1 MMLVLKEVKKNL
13 KLVYK
18 IWIEG
23 DNKAFGEGPYKLLL
37 KVNQL
42 GSIYKAAQDMNMS
55 YSKAWSIIKRAERE
69 LGIAL
74 VESNIGGAGGGGSC
88 LTPQAKIL
96 MDKYDEFCNEAG
108 EMLIKLYNKYFSEL
122 L

>member
-1 MMLVLKEVKKNL
+1 M

-23 DNKAFGEGPYKLLL
+23 DNKAFGEGPYKLLK
-37 KVNQL
+37 KVDQL
-42 GSIYKAAQDMNMS
+42 GSIHKAAQDMNMS

-69 LGIAL
+69 LGIIL

-88 LTPQAKIL
+88 LTSQARIL
-96 MDKYDEFCNEAG
+96 LNQYNEFCHEA
-108 EMLIKLYNKYFSEL
+108 EEILTELYNKYFSEL